1 MKQRP
6 ILTISMTF
14 SEKVIKVLSILL
26 IGGQFIYLFYLYKSL
41 PEKVPVHFNAMGK
54 ADGWGG
60 KGFIWTIP
68 IIESLLFITL
78 SIVERYPHVNNY
90 PVRIT
95 EENAPR
101 LYFEARRMM
110 VTLNF
115 EIVLLLS
122 LITWESVQ
130 VAKGIDSNAGWFLP
144 VFLLIIFGTV
154 GITVYRL
161 VRMK

>member
-6 ILTISMTF
+6 ILTISMTS
-14 SEKVIKVLSILL
+14 SEKVIKVFSILL
-26 IGGQFIYLFYLYKSL
+26 IVGQFIYLFYLYKGL
-41 PEKVPVHFNAMGK
+41 PDKVPVHFNAMGK

-60 KGFIWTIP
+60 KGSIWTIP

-78 SIVERYPHVNNY
+78 SFVERYPHVYNY

-110 VTLNF
+110 VILNF

-130 VAKGIDSNAGWFLP
+130 VAKGMDSHGGWFLP
-144 VFLLIIFGTV
+144 VFLFIILGTV

-161 VRMK
+161 IRMK